1 MGAPRIILDTNVLI
15 SAFGWHGKPRQIFER
30 VLNKEFELLVSEK
43 QIVEIKRVLSYPKL
57 KFTEEQK
64 QRFLD
69 ILGNVARIVETHND
83 LDIIKEDPPDNM
95 ILEAAIEHKAAY
107 IISGDFHLLKLGEF
121 QSVKILTPAQFL
133 ERI

>member
-15 SAFGWHGKPRQIFER
+15 SAFGWAGKPRQIFER
-30 VLNKEFELLVSEK
+30 VLNKEFELLISEK
-43 QIVEIKRVLSYPKL
+43 QIVEIKRVLNYPKL
-57 KFTEEQK
+57 KFTEDQK

-69 ILGNVARIVETHND
+69 ILGNAARIVETHND

-107 IISGDFHLLKLGEF
+107 IVSGDAHLLKLGEF